1 MKNALISTIT
11 LNPSLDQHLT
21 VDGLV
26 VDGPNRW
33 SRLHRYAGGKGID
46 VSRAIHEM
54 GGRTIA
60 YGFIGGA
67 VGRAVEIFLDEEGVP
82 FSFTPIRGETR
93 INFIITDSR
102 TNHQTRIDAPGPH
115 ISKDEFARF
124 QRKMQRI
131 RPSPDLIV
139 AGGSAP
145 PGIPNNVYY
154 TLITEAKGF
163 GVRTIFD
170 ADAHWLAEGIKAKP
184 YLVKPN
190 VRETAELLGREL
202 PDEIAIIKAARDI
215 VEMGVE
221 IAVISRG
228 KDGIIAATRDTVLK
242 VVPPEVKAK
251 SSVGAGD
258 CTIAGLALKLGAQ
271 EPLTKACRLAVALGT
286 AAVMT
291 PGTELARRTDV
302 EELLPQIKVRNITS
316 QLKKT
321 IFAAK
326 TS

>member
-1 MKNALISTIT
+1 MISTIT

-26 VDGPNRW
+26 MDGPNRW

-82 FSFTPIRGETR
+82 LSFTPIKGETR
-93 INFIITDSR
+93 TNFIITDSK

-115 ISKDEFARF
+115 ITKGEFARF

-139 AGGSAP
+139 VGGSAP
-145 PGIPNNVYY
+145 PGIPSNVYY
-154 TLITEAKGF
+154 TIIREAKGF
-163 GVRTIFD
+163 GVRTILD
-170 ADAHWLAEGIKAKP
+170 ADAQWLAEGVKAKP
-184 YLVKPN
+184 YLIKPN
-190 VRETAELLGREL
+190 VREAEGLLGKEL
-202 PDEIAIIKAARDI
+202 PDEAAIIKAARDI
-215 VEMGVE
+215 VNMGVE

-228 KDGIIAATRDTVLK
+228 KDGIIAATKDTVLK
-242 VVPPEVKAK
+242 AVPPQVKVK
-251 SSVGAGD
+251 STVGAGD
-258 CTIAGLALKLGAQ
+258 CTIAGLSLKLAGE
-271 EPLTKACRLAVALGT
+271 EPLTKACRLAVAMGT
-286 AAVMT
+286 AAVLT
-291 PGTELARRTDV
+291 PGTELARRADV
-302 EELLPQIKVRNITS
+302 EELLPKIKVQNITR
-316 QLKKT
+316 QLSKT
-321 IFAAK
+321 VSAASSK
-326 TS
+326 SG